1 MKKIDKLSI
10 IKVKNLCLAKDTIK
24 KMKKKNKLQIGGKP
38 FKKYTFD
45 KGFIYR
51 III

>member
-24 KMKKKNKLQIGGKP
+24 KMKKKTNYRLGENLLKNIHLTKDL
-38 FKKYTFD
+38 YTE
-45 KGFIYR
+45 
-51 III
+51 